1 MKRLLSTLKANLL
14 ARETWFFVLGLA
26 AVSLVISLIV
36 KFTFT
41 VFCDALSVLSV
52 IWIVLSFSNGF
63 RNTSFADREKGMLT
77 LSRWMLHAVADN
89 NTQDDDDEEEAALS
103 NVMLTSGLIC
113 LIFSVI
119 AAFVIYAR
127 NW

>member
-119 AAFVIYAR
+119 AAFVIYAC